1 MSFYTSN
8 PKGICESIKSDYQSA
23 FFITDVGK
31 KKRPYETSRRPRN
44 AALPTVPLI
53 AASTAGR
60 RQDLCPDQLPGRG
73 QD

>member
-1 MSFYTSN
+1 MFLR
-8 PKGICESIKSDYQSA
+8 KHQSDCQNA
-23 FFITDVGK
+23 FFISDRGK
-31 KKRPYETSRRPRN
+31 KKRPYETSQRPQN

-60 RQDLCPDQLPGRG
+60 RQDLCPDQLPGSG